1 MKSSRRMKRMARNR
15 KKKLPGMN
23 LTSLMDVFTILVFFL
38 LVNSSNSEV
47 LEPPKQIEL
56 PTSVVETKPKETP
69 VIVVSGEAITVQ
81 GEVVALFDEVI
92 NSKQDAILGIS
103 NKLEDLKKNVIG
115 VSTQA
120 ISKSREVTILSHKTV
135 PFKVLRKVMS
145 SCTFAG
151 YEKISLAVIQK
162 ASQAEKEAPQQI

>member
-1 MKSSRRMKRMARNR
+1 MKDTRRMKRMRRNH
-15 KKKLPGMN
+15 KKKLPALN

-47 LEPPKQIEL
+47 LEPPKKITL
-56 PTSVVETKPKETP
+56 PDSVVEAKPKETA
-69 VIVVSGEAITVQ
+69 VIVVSESEVTVQ
-81 GEVVALFDEVI
+81 GETVALVEEI
-92 NSKQDAILGIS
+92 ANSKQDAIVGIS

-115 VSTQA
+115 ISTKAVSE
-120 ISKSREVTILSHKTV
+120 SREVTILSHKTV

-145 SCTFAG
+145 SCTYAG

-162 ASQAEKEAPQQI
+162 ASQG

>member
-1 MKSSRRMKRMARNR
+1 MKNTRRMKRMARSR
-15 KKKLPGMN
+15 KRRLPGLN

-47 LEPPKQIEL
+47 LEPPKKITL
-56 PTSVVETKPKETP
+56 PSSVVETKPKETT
-69 VIVVSGEAITVQ
+69 VIVVSADTVTVQ
-81 GEVVALFDEVI
+81 GEVVVTVADI
-92 NSKQDAILGIS
+92 IKSKQDAIVEIS
-103 NKLEDLKKNVIG
+103 NKLEAAKKNVIG
-115 VSTQA
+115 ISTKA
-120 ISKSREVTILSHKTV
+120 IAESREVTILSHKTV

-162 ASQAEKEAPQQI
+162 AKQS

>member
-1 MKSSRRMKRMARNR
+1 MKKSRRIKRMARNH

-47 LEPPKQIEL
+47 LEPPKKITL
-56 PTSVVETKPKETP
+56 PDSVVETKPKETA
-69 VIVVSGEAITVQ
+69 VIVVSLDSVMVQ
-81 GEVVALFDEVI
+81 GEVVALVDEVI

-103 NKLEDLKKNVIG
+103 NKLEELKSNVIG

-120 ISKSREVTILSHKTV
+120 ISKSREVTILSDKSV

-151 YEKISLAVIQK
+151 YEKISLAVFQL
-162 ASQAEKEAPQQI
+162 AGGKEFA

>member
-1 MKSSRRMKRMARNR
+1 MKNTRRMKRMGRNR
-15 KKKLPGMN
+15 KKKLPALN

-47 LEPPKQIEL
+47 LEPPKKITL
-56 PTSVVETKPKETP
+56 PDSVVEAKPKETA
-69 VIVVSGEAITVQ
+69 VIVVSQDLVTVQ
-81 GEVVALFDEVI
+81 GETVATIDEI
-92 NSKQDAILGIS
+92 IKSQQDAITGIS
-103 NKLEDLKKNVIG
+103 DKLEELKKNVIG
-115 VSTQA
+115 ISTKA
-120 ISKSREVTILSHKTV
+120 ISESREVTILSHKTV

-162 ASQAEKEAPQQI
+162 ASQS